1 MKVSKLKEFLIHI
14 GIGEAQ
20 AETMLST
27 STCYQDLIDQVR
39 DYLHMID
46 APVERTIIR
55 LKNFIHNER

>member
-1 MKVSKLKEFLIHI
+1 MKVSKLKDFLVHL

-39 DYLHMID
+39 DYLTLID
-46 APVERTIIR
+46 APVERAIIR
-55 LKNFIHNER
+55 LKKFIHES